1 MFKGVC
7 HLCPDLIYVFLT
19 DNQKVEFK
27 NLLDAIED
35 FTGEHPVW
43 RVLIFKII
51 FQIIQLEYFV
61 LWLLNK

>member
-35 FTGEHPVW
+35 FTGEHPV
-43 RVLIFKII
+43 
-51 FQIIQLEYFV
+51 
-61 LWLLNK
+61 